1 VEQNGRD
8 GLPFTHAGFLDL
20 FAAYNAAL
28 WPVVAVLWLL
38 TAWALVAWMRKG
50 RRISLRL

>member
-1 VEQNGRD
+1 MAGMDYRSRM
-8 GLPFTHAGFLDL
+8 PGFLDL

-28 WPVVAVLWLL
+28 WPVVSVLWLL